1 MAGLGRR
8 GRIATSSVLALICV
22 AATGSC
28 GPAESRSELI
38 VFAAASLTNT
48 FSDIELAFEEVN
60 PNVDVLMNFGP
71 SSGLVSALRDGAPV
85 DVIATANTITMQS
98 AVAEKLVWEPVT
110 FAGNRLTIAVPEDN
124 PAAIDTMADLAE
136 PGVLVAMCQPQ
147 VPCGIA
153 AAQAIAASGLKIEPV
168 TFELD
173 VRGVLSKV
181 ILDEVDAGFVYATD
195 VVSAGSRVREISLP
209 VGAAEVVN
217 YPIATV
223 QGTTSPEVA
232 QAFLD
237 FVNSSLARDLL
248 RTAGFTTPTGVTT

>member
-8 GRIATSSVLALICV
+8 RRIATSSVLALMC
-22 AATGSC
+22 AATTGSC

-38 VFAAASLTNT
+38 VFAAASLTTT
-48 FSDIELAFEEVN
+48 FAEIELAFEEVN

-98 AVAEKLVWEPVT
+98 AVVENLVWEPVT
-110 FAGNRLTIAVPEDN
+110 FAGNSLTIAVPDDN
-124 PAAIDTMADLAE
+124 PAGIDTMADLAQS
-136 PGVLVAMCQPQ
+136 GVLVAMCQPQ

-153 AAQAIAASGLKIEPV
+153 AAQAIATSGFKIEAA
-168 TFELD
+168 TLELD

-195 VVSAGSRVREISLP
+195 VVSAGSRVREVSLP
-209 VGAAEVVN
+209 VGAAQVVA

-223 QGTTSPEVA
+223 QGATSPEMA
-232 QAFLD
+232 QTFLE
-237 FVNSSLARDLL
+237 FVSSSVARDLL
-248 RTAGFTTPTGVTT
+248 RTAGFTTPTGVTK